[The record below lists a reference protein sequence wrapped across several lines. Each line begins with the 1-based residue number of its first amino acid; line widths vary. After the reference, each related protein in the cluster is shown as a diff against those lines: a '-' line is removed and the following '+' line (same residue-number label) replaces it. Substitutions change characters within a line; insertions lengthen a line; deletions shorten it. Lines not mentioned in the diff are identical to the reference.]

1 MIFFLQIRNNELNKA
16 VKKKLREKGL
26 LLGNL
31 DNDIVERRKRTVKYQ
46 TVYEILPIVSADV
59 NDGGDCTHRL
69 AEEDEFLIVVL
80 DETMRIK

>member
-1 MIFFLQIRNNELNKA
+1 MCKINQGILLRSQIDNRHLNIGDILDYFQIGEFKMIFFLQIRNNELNKA

-46 TVYEILPIVSADV
+46 TVY
-59 NDGGDCTHRL
+59 
-69 AEEDEFLIVVL
+69 
-80 DETMRIK
+80 